1 MNIGENL
8 ITRQHLMS
16 ILEVKSRTTIL
27 KWEKQGMPVVRI
39 GGLKRYD
46 IAKVMAWFSDQDN
59 KGFK

>member
-46 IAKVMAWFSDQDN
+46 IIKIMAWFHEN
-59 KGFK
+59 ENIAL